1 MPIDS
6 SLAMQLRGIEM
17 PSPMET
23 ASKVMTLR
31 NLLNQGNMQELQMQE
46 AKRKA
51 ALEQQGR
58 AELSALGP
66 NPSQE
71 SLAGLAA
78 KYSPFKDVLT
88 SQQKSLDR
96 KELAKQRAM
105 DFAQNLQLRQD
116 ALDQKREEFMTKT
129 EDQRTRAMFE
139 QWYKTESMKNQQT
152 WKAMEQSF
160 RQQGIDL
167 RRDMMAQGNKS
178 PAGYRWAQ
186 DGTLEAIKGGPADK
200 GLIKP
205 EDAAGVVAT
214 EGQKLLDIIKNDP
227 RSAAS
232 ILSGPAR
239 GIEAMHGLAD
249 ETYVGPGMQ
258 AQAAKQRLLFAVDQL
273 VKSGK
278 SSNEFLRRLENA
290 LGMQGVTSPGNA
302 EAAIN
307 EAIALTRSLGG
318 GAAVPSH
325 DRRKPETKVL
335 NGKTYTKINGQWYE
349 Q

>member
-1 MPIDS
+1 MPIDPNI
-6 SLAMQLRGIEM
+6 ALRIKPFQM
-17 PSPMET
+17 PDPMET

-31 NLLNQGNMQELQMQE
+31 NLLNQGNVQQMQLQE

-58 AELSALGP
+58 AEMSALGP

-78 KYSPFKDVLT
+78 RYSPFKDVLT

-167 RRDMMAQGNKS
+167 RRDTLTQAGK
-178 PAGYRWAQ
+178 PPPGYRWTPAGNQ
-186 DGTLEAIKGGPADK
+186 EVIPGGPADK

-205 EDAAGVVAT
+205 EDAAG
-214 EGQKLLDIIKNDP
+214 
-227 RSAAS
+227 
-232 ILSGPAR
+232 
-239 GIEAMHGLAD
+239 
-249 ETYVGPGMQ
+249 
-258 AQAAKQRLLFAVDQL
+258 
-273 VKSGK
+273 
-278 SSNEFLRRLENA
+278 
-290 LGMQGVTSPGNA
+290 
-302 EAAIN
+302 
-307 EAIALTRSLGG
+307 
-318 GAAVPSH
+318 
-325 DRRKPETKVL
+325 
-335 NGKTYTKINGQWYE
+335 
-349 Q
+349 